1 MWYSHTC
8 VCRLKFGQSLR
19 GNFIYGFFFS
29 IMAMPSQFTVEC
41 QSYLDRNK
49 MHGTFSSNLPHL
61 STQLIF
67 SPLPREKMFL
77 KML

>member
-1 MWYSHTC
+1 M
-8 VCRLKFGQSLR
+8 V
-19 GNFIYGFFFS
+19 FFS
-29 IMAMPSQFTVEC
+29 IMAMPSQFTVEF

-49 MHGTFSSNLPHL
+49 MHGTFSSDLPHL